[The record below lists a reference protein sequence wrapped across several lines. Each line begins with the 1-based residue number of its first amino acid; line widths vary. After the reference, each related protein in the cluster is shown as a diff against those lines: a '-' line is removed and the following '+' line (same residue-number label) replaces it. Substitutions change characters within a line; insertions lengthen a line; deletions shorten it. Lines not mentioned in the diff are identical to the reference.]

1 MLCTLYLWYEK
12 LTFCCL
18 FWTRDF
24 HTIFINETQ
33 NVNDW
38 AMSADQLSFQRRW
51 VEVVKKIILCPYW
64 SFWYT
69 LTFLLSML
77 YLQHALA
84 IHSTECILASF
95 ALLTRAL
102 SFDVVSKNMKCI
114 FPFVASKLVRYQS
127 FVLGCQVSK

>member
-1 MLCTLYLWYEK
+1 MGNPNCCFMIIAG
-12 LTFCCL
+12 TF
-18 FWTRDF
+18 F
-24 HTIFINETQ
+24 
-33 NVNDW
+33 
-38 AMSADQLSFQRRW
+38 FQPITDGNC
-51 VEVVKKIILCPYW
+51 VLAI
-64 SFWYT
+64 
-69 LTFLLSML
+69 L

>member
-1 MLCTLYLWYEK
+1 MITGESNFDEKNVEEMFNMCSTEQSCIYFGITCYKIGTLA
-12 LTFCCL
+12 
-18 FWTRDF
+18 
-24 HTIFINETQ
+24 I
-33 NVNDW
+33 
-38 AMSADQLSFQRRW
+38 
-51 VEVVKKIILCPYW
+51 
-64 SFWYT
+64 
-69 LTFLLSML
+69 L

>member
-1 MLCTLYLWYEK
+1 MLLAILY
-12 LTFCCL
+12 
-18 FWTRDF
+18 
-24 HTIFINETQ
+24 
-33 NVNDW
+33 V
-38 AMSADQLSFQRRW
+38 
-51 VEVVKKIILCPYW
+51 
-64 SFWYT
+64 
-69 LTFLLSML
+69 
-77 YLQHALA
+77 QHALA